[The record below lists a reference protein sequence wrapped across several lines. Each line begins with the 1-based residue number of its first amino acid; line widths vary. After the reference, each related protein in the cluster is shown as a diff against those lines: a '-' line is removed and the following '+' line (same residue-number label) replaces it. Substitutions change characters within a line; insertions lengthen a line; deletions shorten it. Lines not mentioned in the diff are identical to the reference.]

1 MLNNYPKSE
10 GMSGSPNQ
18 EDKVQKE
25 VPRKMF
31 FNYSPQKMQKV
42 WHMTGAFFYRNQ
54 ENWWDSN

>member
-54 ENWWDSN
+54 EN